1 MDLVVCILF
10 RNCYVH
16 FGVKMEH
23 LSPLQKWQVENS
35 PKDLVVT
42 CFIRRDRTWQPCIPL
57 IVLGCPKPLF
67 QSEAKC
73 EPIDNK
79 MILIQILIFTKQ
91 FALMMLVYINRVVG
105 VRDPQMMK
113 TAGYI
118 ESSGS
123 LTTWCIWLS
132 SNPLFWLLQVTA
144 KLNLLFEIFI
154 SFKIFLPVRGYY
166 YSRCTVVY
174 SVTGPQRVVFLLL
187 LHYLQIKKRLFQINC

>member
-1 MDLVVCILF
+1 
-10 RNCYVH
+10 
-16 FGVKMEH
+16 
-23 LSPLQKWQVENS
+23 
-35 PKDLVVT
+35 
-42 CFIRRDRTWQPCIPL
+42 
-57 IVLGCPKPLF
+57 
-67 QSEAKC
+67 
-73 EPIDNK
+73 
-79 MILIQILIFTKQ
+79 MILIQIEINFHKTICTNDVSLYQQSSRCTWSPNDEDGWIYRDG
-91 FALMMLVYINRVVG
+91 YIE
-105 VRDPQMMK
+105 